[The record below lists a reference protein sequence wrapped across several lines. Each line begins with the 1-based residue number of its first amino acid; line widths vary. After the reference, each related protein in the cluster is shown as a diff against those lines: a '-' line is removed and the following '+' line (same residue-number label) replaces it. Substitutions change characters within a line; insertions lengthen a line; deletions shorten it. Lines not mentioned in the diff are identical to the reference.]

1 MFACI
6 AFVVFL
12 AGCTTTSAIKAP
24 AIETTTST
32 SIDSTRV
39 TTTTVTTTTLA
50 PVLDDIE
57 MLVTEWVEAEEVVG
71 AIAVVAAPDRA
82 SSVGTG
88 GWSDREEKEP
98 ISPETGFRIGS
109 ITKVFTAAVILDLVE
124 DGLLDLDDPAAAYVE
139 GVHPDTTIEHLL
151 SHTSGISDIDVLEGI
166 RAAIVDPSSVPTPDE
181 VVSQALAHGVESDPG
196 THQSYSSVNYL
207 VLEAVVEAVTG
218 ASYESALRERVLNP
232 LGLADT
238 ELEQSETEIATPY
251 ERPIPGQPPFS
262 LKDLPTGAFVRAAG
276 AAGALAS
283 TADDVVA
290 FTEGLFGGRVVSP
303 ATLDQMIDGT
313 TEPRSGYGLGIATYP
328 VGTTAVY
335 GHNGRSVGFASS
347 LRHDP
352 RSGITVVVLAND
364 GDAPT
369 DEFAEDL
376 MGRALED

>member
-1 MFACI
+1 MVACI
-6 AFVVFL
+6 ALFVFL
-12 AGCTTTSAIKAP
+12 AGCTTTSATDAP
-24 AIETTTST
+24 IDTTTIS
-32 SIDSTRV
+32 SIDSTQV
-39 TTTTVTTTTLA
+39 TTSTVTTTTLA
-50 PVLDDIE
+50 PALDDIE
-57 MLVTEWVEAEEVVG
+57 RLVTDWVEAEEVVG
-71 AIAVVAAPDRA
+71 AVAVVAAPDQA
-82 SSVGTG
+82 SSLGVG
-88 GWSDREEKEP
+88 GWSDREANEP

-109 ITKVFTAAVILDLVE
+109 ITKVFTAALVLDLVE
-124 DGLLDLDDPAAAYVE
+124 DGLLGLDDPAAAYVE

-166 RAAIVDPSSVPTPDE
+166 RAAIVDPASVPTPDE
-181 VVSQALAHGVESDPG
+181 VVNQALAKGVVSDPG

-207 VLEAVVEAVTG
+207 VLEGVVAAVTDT
-218 ASYESALRERVLNP
+218 SYESALRERVLDP

-238 ELEQSETEIATPY
+238 ELEQSDTEIATPY

-276 AAGALAS
+276 AAGALVS

-290 FTEGLFGGRVVSP
+290 FAEALFGGRVVSP

-313 TEPRSGYGLGIATYP
+313 TEPRSGYGMGIATYP
-328 VGTTAVY
+328 VGSTVVY

-352 RSGITVVVLAND
+352 LSGITVVVLAND

-376 MGRALED
+376 MRIALED